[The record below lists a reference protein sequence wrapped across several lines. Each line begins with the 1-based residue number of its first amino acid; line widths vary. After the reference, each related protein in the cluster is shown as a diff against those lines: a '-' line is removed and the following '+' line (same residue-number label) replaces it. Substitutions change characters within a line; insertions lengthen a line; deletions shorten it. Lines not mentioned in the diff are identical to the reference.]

1 MEKFIV
7 FGKYCKDA
15 INKREDFREE
25 HLSRL
30 SKLKERDIL
39 VTLGPT
45 KCTTYYFGIFNAIKE
60 NDIRELLEDD
70 IYWKKGIWI
79 SIDIYP
85 WIQAF

>member
-45 KCTTYYFGIFNAIKE
+45 KCTTYYFGIFNGINE
-60 NDIRELLEDD
+60 NDIRLLLEDD

-79 SIDIYP
+79 SIDIFP
-85 WIQAF
+85 WIQAL